1 MKLKKALGLDQLRTC
16 VCVTIAGAILH
27 GLFDLW
33 PSILTEFAAPVN
45 ESIWEHMKIVFWP
58 LLVGL
63 LVLYGGKKLAS
74 SLATLLMCSGGMLL
88 FGWIYHIVIGNTSRF
103 TDIAFY
109 VLLMALGCVLP
120 AFLEVPETWMP
131 LLLGATV
138 LLVGL
143 MVTFTIMPPDFLL
156 FHDASLVDAW
166 VVYPY

>member
-1 MKLKKALGLDQLRTC
+1 M
-16 VCVTIAGAILH
+16 
-27 GLFDLW
+27 
-33 PSILTEFAAPVN
+33 
-45 ESIWEHMKIVFWP
+45 FWP

-88 FGWIYHIVIGNTSRF
+88 FGWIYHIVIGNTSGF